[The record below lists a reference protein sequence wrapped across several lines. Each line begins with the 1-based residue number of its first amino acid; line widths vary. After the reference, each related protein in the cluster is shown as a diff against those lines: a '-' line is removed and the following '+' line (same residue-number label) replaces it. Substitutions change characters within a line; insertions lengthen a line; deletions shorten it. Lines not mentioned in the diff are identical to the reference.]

1 MKKKVIIF
9 LLYIAFI
16 SATAKNFE
24 SNLSSL
30 DSRETPQWFKDAKFG
45 IFIHWGLYSVPA
57 WGPKG
62 SYAEWYLSGLNI
74 GVGQLIYG
82 DIMTRLLVF
91 LISIISSFGL
101 IRIWK

>member
-16 SATAKNFE
+16 SAAAKNFE

-57 WGPKG
+57 WGPKA

-82 DIMTRLLVF
+82 DIITRLLVF

>member
-16 SATAKNFE
+16 SATARNFE
-24 SNLSSL
+24 SNWSSL

-57 WGPKG
+57 WGPKA